1 MIKDLIKKLFKKK
14 VVKEVTL
21 MDKISELIQIA
32 MDYDHTNELDNYIS
46 VEYRGWSNDLQFW
59 MWDNGT
65 CLLNKYIN
73 LGSDD
78 AVAQLEKMRIK
89 LLKLIEIV
97 KVNKED

>member
-1 MIKDLIKKLFKKK
+1 MIKNLIKKLFKIK
-14 VVKEVTL
+14 VTEEVTL

-32 MDYDHTNELDNYIS
+32 MNYDHTNELDNYIS

-65 CLLNKYIN
+65 CLLSKHID

-78 AVAQLEKMRIK
+78 VIEQLEKMRIK